1 MKQMNTTKNIKFDSI
16 PADGISISAS
26 PGKVMKRI
34 HLDLADDGISLAMVG
49 AASAALKKGNRHSL
63 TIKKAG
69 DGISLAMVGA
79 ATAAK

>member
-1 MKQMNTTKNIKFDSI
+1 MSTTKNIKFETI
-16 PADGISISAS
+16 PDDGISINAS
-26 PGKVMKRI
+26 PGKIMKRI

-69 DGISLAMVGA
+69 DGISLSMVGA
-79 ATAAK
+79 ASAPVTKR